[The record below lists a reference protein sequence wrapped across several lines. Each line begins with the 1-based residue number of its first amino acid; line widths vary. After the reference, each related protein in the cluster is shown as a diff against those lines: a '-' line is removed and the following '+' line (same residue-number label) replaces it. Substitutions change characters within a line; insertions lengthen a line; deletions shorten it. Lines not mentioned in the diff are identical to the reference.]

1 MFPQLQ
7 VSQISPILAL
17 MYLMPDLHC
26 SNGESLDWVPLVFFT
41 CLFHYCSFW
50 WLRCSQ
56 SSPMSYC
63 TFMPRGCH
71 AVDPLQEELFGK
83 FCRINTRHEVFCH
96 ISSCTWLSL
105 LSLELWD
112 IFCQD
117 LRAKSSFLH
126 IATKVLLLFFLIH
139 RQTVTIK
146 FLSRWRWNPTWSSE
160 QLIWS

>member
-96 ISSCTWLSL
+96 ISSCTWLCKISFVKI
-105 LSLELWD
+105 LE
-112 IFCQD
+112 QN
-117 LRAKSSFLH
+117 
-126 IATKVLLLFFLIH
+126 LLFCILQQKYFFFFFFFNTH